1 MAGFTKLFGSI
12 LASTVW
18 REDDKVR
25 LVWITLLAMADQR
38 GVAEGSVPGIADLA
52 RVSLEDCERALG
64 RLQEPDR
71 YSRSQDHGGRRIEPV
86 EGGFRVLN
94 HARYREKLSADERRE
109 YRRKWAEDRRAA
121 GFCEHG
127 VNTREHG
134 VNSCERCEHK
144 QKQKQKQ
151 SKNPPNPPKG
161 GRSGK
166 PTRDERQ
173 KAERM
178 IKHAFGCTHQP
189 RCQSHEACVLL
200 VVQGLRERA
209 S

>member
-71 YSRSQDHGGRRIEPV
+71 YSRSQDHGG
-86 EGGFRVLN
+86 
-94 HARYREKLSADERRE
+94 AALSP
-109 YRRKWAEDRRAA
+109 WRA
-121 GFCEHG
+121 
-127 VNTREHG
+127 V
-134 VNSCERCEHK
+134 S
-144 QKQKQKQ
+144 
-151 SKNPPNPPKG
+151 
-161 GRSGK
+161 
-166 PTRDERQ
+166 
-173 KAERM
+173 
-178 IKHAFGCTHQP
+178 
-189 RCQSHEACVLL
+189 
-200 VVQGLRERA
+200 A